1 MHFHSVLHEVSAIT
15 FLLLYHL
22 LAFYFVKICPPMFFC
37 FCPSEKMAALYEW
50 LLHYSVY
57 NFCIAFAA
65 DVFFPPLLMI
75 NAYITPYHSI
85 TSSKTI
91 VRHFIPVRIQYR
103 TLLAVTLGIF
113 FVNSSILSYIFDV
126 PFCKK

>member
-37 FCPSEKMAALYEW
+37 FCPSEKMAALYKW
-50 LLHYSVY
+50 LLHYAVY
-57 NFCIAFAA
+57 NFCIAFDA
-65 DVFFPPLLMI
+65 DVFFSLFLMV
-75 NAYITPYHSI
+75 NAYIASYHSI